1 MYAHKKRDSKYMKQN
16 WIELKKEIDKFT
28 FLLGDFNISFT
39 IIDRISR
46 HRINKDVEDLT
57 TLSPTLLD

>member
-1 MYAHKKRDSKYMKQN
+1 M
-16 WIELKKEIDKFT
+16 KKEIGKFT

-46 HRINKDVEDLT
+46 HRINKDVEDLS